1 MNHFSILAILGFS
14 ILTTITWVLRKVYLN
29 KQDLV
34 SFILLETLFVSG
46 AIIASCYYYL
56 GYKKFI
62 AVPYSITLPEFIYMT
77 ILGILIAGSVF
88 ALRYLIKYE
97 DVSKLSP
104 LIGGTKTIMVVIMGI
119 LLFGEEI
126 SIKKLISIGL
136 IISGL
141 FMLLNH
147 TP

>member
-1 MNHFSILAILGFS
+1 MNHFSILAVLGFS
-14 ILTTITWVLRKVYLN
+14 IITTITWALRKVYLN
-29 KQDLV
+29 KQDLI
-34 SFILLETLFVSG
+34 SFILLETLFVST
-46 AIIASCYYYL
+46 AIIAGCYYHL

-62 AVPYSITLPEFIYMT
+62 EVPFSITPPEFIYMT
-77 ILGILIAGSVF
+77 VLGILIAGSIF

-97 DVSKLSP
+97 DVSRLSP
-104 LIGGTKTIMVVIMGI
+104 MIGGTKTIMVVIMGI

-147 TP
+147 TH

>member
-1 MNHFSILAILGFS
+1 MNHFSILAVLGFS
-14 ILTTITWVLRKVYLN
+14 IITTITWALRKVYLN
-29 KQDLV
+29 KQDLI
-34 SFILLETLFVSG
+34 SFILLETLFVST
-46 AIIASCYYYL
+46 AIIAGCYYHL

-62 AVPYSITLPEFIYMT
+62 EIPFSINLPEFIYMT
-77 ILGILIAGSVF
+77 VLGILIAGSIF

-97 DVSKLSP
+97 DVSRLSP
-104 LIGGTKTIMVVIMGI
+104 MIGGTKTIMVVIMGI

-147 TP
+147 TH